1 MIDKNEENGQFRMRM
16 DDAVDDNVIPAQVDE
31 LRIEKLGTRVT
42 IISIIIPVLIV
53 VVLVFAYLDIKK
65 RVIRTEDTGASVVEN
80 MSKDMESRFSTLS
93 VRQANL
99 EELIKKMGAENNKSL
114 ARIQVKLKKIED
126 SAKSLKKTT
135 VSSTVLKS
143 TASNL
148 EQEIGN
154 VAKSVDQSQVKMDE
168 MTQALKGQ
176 IDQISAS
183 GTRIQAQIAQ
193 IDEKLAGLNQKKIDK
208 ATLDLALKLEILKL
222 KKGYEAQL
230 GDIKERIRQLE
241 QAPVTPSIPL
251 APPPPPAPKPSSKL
265 TTPQTTP
272 PATGGKIVEQEIV
285 Q

>member
-31 LRIEKLGTRVT
+31 LRIEKLSTRVT

-114 ARIQVKLKKIED
+114 ARIQVKLKKLQD
-126 SAKSLKKTT
+126 SAKSLKKTA
-135 VSSTVLKS
+135 VSSKVLKS

-154 VAKSVDQSQVKMDE
+154 VAKSVEESQVKMDE
-168 MTQALKGQ
+168 MTQTLKGQ
-176 IDQISAS
+176 IDQISAG
-183 GTRIQAQIAQ
+183 GTRVQTRMAQ
-193 IDEKLAGLNQKKIDK
+193 IDEKLAGLNQNKIDK

-222 KKGYEAQL
+222 KKRYEAQL
-230 GDIKERIRQLE
+230 GDIDERIRQLE
-241 QAPVTPSIPL
+241 QVPATPNTPL
-251 APPPPPAPKPSSKL
+251 APPPPPPPKPSSGL
-265 TTPQTTP
+265 TPPQKTP